1 MSFIRGFEHDIF
13 ISYSR
18 RDNENIPESRRGWVD
33 IFHEHLR
40 LMLQRLLGESPNI
53 WREVDRPDGRPYV
66 LSDETRHHLSKSA
79 LLITVLSPSY
89 LRSDYC
95 QQEFST
101 FYLREKHLVDGYS
114 RIFEVAKTY
123 VPSDERRQMT
133 GDWLRYEFYEY
144 DEATRMLEEFAPGSN
159 RSHYTS
165 YLERLDELAWDIKS
179 LLARMEKHAS
189 EQRARATPPVKR
201 NRVFVSYSHKDNRWL
216 ERLQVHLKPL
226 ENLGALER
234 WDDTLIEPGDRWRE
248 EIRRALELTRVAVL
262 IISADFLAS
271 DFIMRDELPPMLT
284 AAEKEGATILPLIAS
299 SCRFEETESLS
310 QFQAVNHPSKP
321 LDAMR
326 KPKREEVF
334 VKLVRLIENALR
346 S

>member
-1 MSFIRGFEHDIF
+1 MGFIRGFEHDIY

-18 RDNENIPESRRGWVD
+18 RDNENIPESRKGWVD
-33 IFHEHLR
+33 TFHDHLR
-40 LMLQRLLGESPNI
+40 LMLERLLGESPDI
-53 WREVDRPDGRPYV
+53 WRDVNRPDERPDV
-66 LSDETRHHLSKSA
+66 LSDETHYHLSKSA

-95 QQEFST
+95 RREFST

-123 VPSDERRQMT
+123 VPWGERPPMM
-133 GDWLRYEFYEY
+133 GDSLSYEFYEY
-144 DEATRMLEEFAPGSN
+144 NEATRRLEEFAPGSN
-159 RSHYTS
+159 RAHYNS
-165 YLERLDELAWDIKS
+165 YLEILDDLAWDVRS
-179 LLARMEKHAS
+179 LLARMAKHAS
-189 EQRARATPPVKR
+189 EQPARATPPVKR

-248 EIRRALELTRVAVL
+248 EIRRALELARVAVL

-271 DFIMRDELPPMLT
+271 DFIMKDELPPMLT
-284 AAEKEGATILPLIAS
+284 AAEKGGATILPLIAS